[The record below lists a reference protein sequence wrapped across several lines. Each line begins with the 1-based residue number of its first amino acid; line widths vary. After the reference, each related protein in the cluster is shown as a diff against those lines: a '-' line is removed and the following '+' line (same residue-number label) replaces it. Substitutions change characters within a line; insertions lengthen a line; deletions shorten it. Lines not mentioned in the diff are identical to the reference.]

1 MKEYI
6 LKRLGLLV
14 IVLIGV
20 SIITFSLV
28 RLAPGD
34 PAVHLAGEHASP
46 QVLENIREKYHLN
59 DPIYVQYF
67 YWLRMALQGDLG
79 RSIESRDLVINEIL
93 ERLPMTLELT
103 LFAIVIASIIGIL
116 AGVISAVKQ
125 YSIADYGVMI
135 GALFGVSMP
144 VFWLGLMLIY
154 IFSLQLGLTP
164 VAGRLTTGIVLERI
178 TGMYVL
184 DSILTLN
191 WPAFVDSLKHLI
203 LPGFALA
210 TIPMATVARMT
221 RSSML
226 EVLRQDFI
234 RTERAKGLSERSV
247 IYKHAVKNALIPI
260 VTVIGM
266 ELGMLM
272 GGAVLTET
280 IFTLPGLGKYIADA
294 ILAYDY
300 PVVQGFTLFFAT
312 LFVVVNLITDII
324 YVYIDPR
331 IKYEG

>member
-14 IVLIGV
+14 IVLFGV
-20 SIITFSLV
+20 SIITFSLI

-34 PAVHLAGEHASP
+34 PAIHLAGQHASP

-67 YWLRMALQGDLG
+67 YWLSMALQGDLG
-79 RSIESRDLVINEIL
+79 RSIESRDLVTNEIL
-93 ERLPMTLELT
+93 QRLPMTLELT
-103 LFAIVIASIIGIL
+103 LFAIIISTIIGIV

-125 YSIADYGVMI
+125 YSIADYGVMV

-154 IFSLQLGLTP
+154 IFSIQLGLTP
-164 VAGRLTTGIVLERI
+164 VGGRLTTGIELQRI
-178 TGMYVL
+178 TGMFVL

-203 LPGFALA
+203 LPAFALA

-234 RTERAKGLSERSV
+234 RTERAKGLSERTV
-247 IYKHAVKNALIPI
+247 IYKHAVRNALIPI

-266 ELGMLM
+266 EIGMLM

-280 IFTLPGLGKYIADA
+280 IFTLPGLGKYITDA

-312 LFVVVNLITDII
+312 LFVLVNLITDIL

>member
-6 LKRLGLLV
+6 LKRLAMLV
-14 IVLIGV
+14 IVLFGV
-20 SIITFSLV
+20 SLITFVLV
-28 RLAPGD
+28 RAAPGD
-34 PAVHLAGEHASP
+34 PAVHLAGEHATP
-46 QVLENIREKYHLN
+46 EILERIRERYHL
-59 DPIYVQYF
+59 DEPLHIQYII
-67 YWLRMALQGDLG
+67 WVKMALQGDLG
-79 RSIESRDLVINEIL
+79 RSIESRELVTTEIK
-93 ERLPMTLELT
+93 ERLPMTLELS
-103 LFAIVIASIIGIL
+103 LIAIIIAAIFGTIAGI
-116 AGVISAVKQ
+116 ISAVRQ
-125 YSIADYGVMI
+125 YSAIDYSVMF

-144 VFWLGLMLIY
+144 VFWLGLMLLF
-154 IFSLQLGLTP
+154 IFGVQLGLLP
-164 VAGRLTTGIVLERI
+164 VGGRLSTGISLEKI

-191 WPAFVDSLKHLI
+191 WEAFIDSIRHLI
-203 LPGFALA
+203 LPSVALA
-210 TIPMATVARMT
+210 TIPMATIARMT

-226 EVLRQDFI
+226 EVLRQDYI
-234 RTERAKGLSERSV
+234 RTERAKGLSERVV
-247 IYKHAVKNALIPI
+247 IYKHAIKNALIPV

-266 ELGMLM
+266 NIGILM

-312 LFVVVNLITDII
+312 TFVIINLVTDLT

-331 IKYEG
+331 IKYG

>member
-14 IVLIGV
+14 IVLFGV
-20 SIITFSLV
+20 SIITFSLI

-34 PAVHLAGEHASP
+34 PAVHLVGEHASP

-67 YWLRMALQGDLG
+67 YWLNMALHGDLG
-79 RSIESRDLVINEIL
+79 RSIESRDLVTNEIV

-103 LFAIVIASIIGIL
+103 LFAIVISSIIGIV

-125 YSIADYGVMI
+125 YSLADYGVMV
-135 GALFGVSMP
+135 GALIGVSMP

-154 IFSLQLGLTP
+154 IFSIQLGLTP
-164 VAGRLTTGIVLERI
+164 VGGRLTTGIELHRI
-178 TGMYVL
+178 TGMFVL

-191 WPAFVDSLKHLI
+191 WPAFVDSLKHLV
-203 LPGFALA
+203 LPAFALA

-234 RTERAKGLSERSV
+234 RTERAKGLSERTV
-247 IYKHAVKNALIPI
+247 IYKHAVRNALIPI

-266 ELGMLM
+266 EIGMLM

-280 IFTLPGLGKYIADA
+280 IFTLPGLGKYITDA

-312 LFVVVNLITDII
+312 IFVLVNLITDII